1 MGLCV
6 SKPLE
11 STSYKSKLEKTNSFV
26 VQDKQSQKITRVN
39 GESLKSLGNALFFP
53 VCMNSENYFSTITF
67 TVTRVLTVCLLRI
80 G

>member
-11 STSYKSKLEKTNSFV
+11 SYKSKLEKLNSSV
-26 VQDKQSQKITRVN
+26 VLDQKSHKITRVN
-39 GESLKSLGNALFFP
+39 GASLKSLGNALFFP
-53 VCMNSENYFSTITF
+53 VRKLFFPNLNACSD
-67 TVTRVLTVCLLRI
+67 RVCLLRI